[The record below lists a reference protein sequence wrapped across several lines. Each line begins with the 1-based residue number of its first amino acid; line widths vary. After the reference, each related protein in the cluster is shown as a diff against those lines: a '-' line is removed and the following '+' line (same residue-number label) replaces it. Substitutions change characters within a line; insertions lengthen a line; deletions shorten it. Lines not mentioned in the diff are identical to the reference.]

1 MKLPKV
7 AFASALGLAASIG
20 YMGAVG
26 AAVSTSESGNCSAT
40 GKAEDRIVACTDVI
54 MSAALTGE
62 DVTHAY
68 RLRGLAYRDAS
79 NFERAIEDFGEALR
93 LQPGNASILFERAG
107 TYASL
112 GDFSSAIS
120 DYDSCLAIDPANP
133 RAYFQRGVI
142 NYRIG
147 EHPLAVNDYNEA
159 LRLDP
164 HYPPVYNER
173 AWALYLLGKYS
184 EALAD
189 TEHALSL
196 RPSMASALDT
206 RGHVLTALGRTGEA
220 LNAFQLAMDA
230 GGRRFVRL
238 YQRALAR
245 HGYYTADADGVY
257 ADRLRGALQACVE
270 DQCRLLK

>member
-1 MKLPKV
+1 MKVRKV
-7 AFASALGLAASIG
+7 AFASVLGLAASIG
-20 YMGAVG
+20 YMGVAG
-26 AAVSTSESGNCSAT
+26 AAVSSSEARSCTAT

-68 RLRGLAYRDAS
+68 RLRGLAYRDA
-79 NFERAIEDFGEALR
+79 NDYERAIEDFDEALR

-107 TYASL
+107 TFTSL
-112 GDFSSAIS
+112 GEFSSAIS

-133 RAYFQRGVI
+133 RAFFQRGVVY
-142 NYRIG
+142 YRLG
-147 EHPLAVNDYNEA
+147 EHPLALNDYNEA

-173 AWALYLLGKYS
+173 AWTLYLLGKYS
-184 EALAD
+184 AALTD

-220 LNAFQLAMDA
+220 LTAFEHAMDA

-238 YQRALAR
+238 YQRALTR
-245 HGYYTADADGVY
+245 HGYYEADADGVY
-257 ADRLRGALQACVE
+257 VEGMRGALRACLE